1 MVLQTTKSTMLR
13 NTTYA
18 LGFLFLLVNSSCY
31 YDNKED
37 LYQYII
43 DEECTATEAAF
54 TADIS
59 PIIVNNCT
67 RCHRNGREDGN
78 VNLEG
83 YNRVLPY
90 AQNGQLLGTMDH
102 ATGYSIMPPSGPKV
116 SFCDIE
122 KVKLWLDAGALD
134 N

>member
-1 MVLQTTKSTMLR
+1 MVLRITKLTMLR

-18 LGFLFLLVNSSCY
+18 LGFVFLLVNSSCY

-43 DEECTATEAAF
+43 DEECTATEATF
-54 TADIS
+54 ITDIV
-59 PIIVNNCT
+59 PIITDNCN

-102 ATGYSIMPPSGPKV
+102 AAGYSIMPPSGPKV